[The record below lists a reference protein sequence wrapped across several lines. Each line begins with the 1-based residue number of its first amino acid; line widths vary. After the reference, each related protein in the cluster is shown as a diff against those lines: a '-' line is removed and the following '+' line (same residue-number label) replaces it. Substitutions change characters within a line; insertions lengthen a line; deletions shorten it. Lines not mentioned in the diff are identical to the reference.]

1 MSDILETIDNNT
13 RKTIFEEMEKS
24 DEYLTSNDL
33 PYKCKIIRYLKSNIN
48 EIDKDKSIA
57 QFIVNYQNESTSY
70 VGFINYLFER
80 ELFGIN
86 YFSDGSIYLG
96 EFNRNLINS
105 LGLFIYNN
113 KKIYILVILKI
124 LKKKVKDYIYG
135 KQQMI

>member
-1 MSDILETIDNNT
+1 MSVFLETIDINT
-13 RKTIFEEMEKS
+13 RKTILEEMEKS
-24 DEYLTSNDL
+24 DDYLTSNDL

-57 QFIVNYQNESTSY
+57 QFIVNYQNGSTSY

-96 EFNRNLINS
+96 EFNRNIIN
-105 LGLFIYNN
+105 GLVYLYIII
-113 KKIYILVILKI
+113 KKICILEILKN

-135 KQQMI
+135 NQQMI

>member
-1 MSDILETIDNNT
+1 M
-13 RKTIFEEMEKS
+13 
-24 DEYLTSNDL
+24 

-86 YFSDGSIYLG
+86 YFSDG
-96 EFNRNLINS
+96 
-105 LGLFIYNN
+105 
-113 KKIYILVILKI
+113 
-124 LKKKVKDYIYG
+124 
-135 KQQMI
+135 